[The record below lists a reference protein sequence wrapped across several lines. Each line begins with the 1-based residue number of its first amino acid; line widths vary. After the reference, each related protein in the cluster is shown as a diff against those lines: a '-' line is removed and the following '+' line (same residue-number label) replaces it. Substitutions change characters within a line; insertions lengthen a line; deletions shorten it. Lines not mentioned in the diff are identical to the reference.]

1 MKRSTAL
8 LIFGSMLAAG
18 WLTGT
23 WLANRRAPREAA
35 APNVREIARQKS
47 SASAEAGAMA
57 SRSRNFAAELAT
69 VEGIPDRKKR
79 LGQLTLLCIDWA
91 KVDPQ
96 AALQALLDAS
106 AADKDPDR
114 TPFYSAFSYFF
125 ESWARTHGWDAAF
138 AAAKGLEDSGARQ
151 FALRQLGHEALQ
163 KCERPAE
170 RLTELLAAAPEC
182 DRTAMLSSAMRMWG
196 LRPGADPAEITAWI
210 DALPRDAMPADQLT
224 QLERA
229 AASACMAKNPRQA
242 ADWLLS
248 RATKENRSEHLRN
261 LVQEW
266 AVMAPNAC
274 GEWLRKQPFGPDMD
288 PAIEFFSQ
296 IIVRDDGES
305 AVQWASRTSDPA
317 RRERLLQIVREKWS
331 VVDPAAAA
339 AAANRMLPAEPAPTG
354 VPKSEE

>member
-1 MKRSTAL
+1 MKRCPVL
-8 LIFGSMLAAG
+8 LILGVMLAAG
-18 WLTGT
+18 WLTGK
-23 WLANRRAPREAA
+23 WLAGSSTGLPYTPGDSPRSGTT
-35 APNVREIARQKS
+35 S
-47 SASAEAGAMA
+47 SKAGGMA
-57 SRSRNFAAELAT
+57 SQPRDFVAERAT
-69 VEGIPDRKKR
+69 VEAIPDRKKR
-79 LGQLTLLCIDWA
+79 LGQLTLLCQHWA

-106 AADKDPDR
+106 AADTDPDR
-114 TPFYSAFSYFF
+114 TPIYSAFSYFF
-125 ESWARTHGWDAAF
+125 EAWARTHGWDAAF
-138 AAAKGLEDSGARQ
+138 AAAKGVNDSGARQ

-170 RLTELLAAAPEC
+170 RLTELLAAAPDS

-196 LRPGADPAEITAWI
+196 LRAGADPAGITAWI
-210 DALPRDAMPADQLT
+210 DALPRDSLPADHLT

-229 AASACMAKNPRQA
+229 AASACMAKNARLA

-266 AVMAPNAC
+266 AVIAPNAC
-274 GEWLRKQPFGPDMD
+274 GEWLRTQPFGPDMD

-305 AVQWASRTSDPA
+305 AVQWASRTSDPV
-317 RRERLLQIVREKWS
+317 RRERLLQIVLDKWS
-331 VVDPAAAA
+331 AIDPSAAAA
-339 AAANRMLPAEPAPTG
+339 ARSSLPAEPNP
-354 VPKSEE
+354 P